1 MLESN
6 KLAIEGKIKISRAKH
21 LTFSALNSI
30 SIDMVD
36 EGTNDIS
43 SGSGIDVSE
52 SSGST
57 SILSHGKRRKSVQI
71 IVIEKN

>member
-1 MLESN
+1 
-6 KLAIEGKIKISRAKH
+6 
-21 LTFSALNSI
+21 
-30 SIDMVD
+30 MVD

-57 SILSHGKRRKSVQI
+57 LISSHGKRRRSVQI